1 MPDAPAIR
9 VRSAAKTYRLYSS
22 LAEQALDVLGFSW
35 MRFWRRPQY
44 REFQALHDVSL
55 EIDRGERVG
64 IVGRNGA
71 GKTTLLKLITG
82 NFAPSSGEIRLNG
95 KVQALMGVG
104 LGFHPEFSGREN
116 IRSSLLYNGLAGAEL
131 EEAAEEVARF
141 VELGDFLDQPVKT
154 YSQGMQARLMFA
166 TSTAIRPDILIVD
179 EILSAGDAYFS
190 AKSAHR
196 MEQLTDSGCTL
207 LLVSHS
213 MQQVLQFCRRAVWL
227 EAGKIVKDGDA
238 VTVVKAYEEYTQQ
251 LEWESAQ
258 RTQAR
263 KSVLNDPA
271 LRARILAK
279 VLKHADGAGAE
290 GGAGETAGGVSRWR
304 GVPGLKI
311 AGIQVTDDQGRALA
325 VARTGQTIH
334 ITFVV
339 EAEHAGVFPC
349 LFVVVLF
356 TEDGRALSRHCS
368 ALETWPLE
376 AGQKKACTLRY
387 DNLLLGQG
395 RYFFSAAIYRELDLA
410 RLGEAKFYD
419 LLSRS
424 FEFRVVDAW
433 PDDPSLFHH
442 PGSWTEAADA
452 S

>member
-1 MPDAPAIR
+1 MPDGTVIS
-9 VRSAAKTYRLYSS
+9 VRNAAKTYRLYPS
-22 LAEQALDVLGFSW
+22 LAEQALDVLGLSW
-35 MRFWRRPQY
+35 LRFWRRPRY

-55 EIDRGERVG
+55 DVERGERIG

-82 NFAPSSGEIRLNG
+82 NFSPTSGEILVNG

-104 LGFHPEFSGREN
+104 LGFHPEFSGYEN
-116 IRSSLLYNGLAGAEL
+116 IRSSLLYNGLAADEI
-131 EEAAEEVARF
+131 EEAAREVARF
-141 VELGDFLDQPVKT
+141 VELGDFLHQPVKT

-166 TSTAIRPDILIVD
+166 TSTAIRPDILIAD

-196 MEQLTDSGCTL
+196 MEQLTASGCTL

-227 EAGKIVKDGDA
+227 EGGKVMMDGDA
-238 VTVVKAYEEYTQQ
+238 LAVVRAYEEYTQQ
-251 LEWESAQ
+251 LEWESTQ
-258 RTQAR
+258 RPEAR
-263 KSVLNDPA
+263 QSVLDDPE
-271 LRARILAK
+271 LRATILAK
-279 VLKHADGAGAE
+279 VLRHADSAQPA
-290 GGAGETAGGVSRWR
+290 AGGVSRWR
-304 GVPGLKI
+304 GVAGLKI
-311 AGIQVTDDQGRALA
+311 AGIRVTDEEDRSLA
-325 VARTGQTIH
+325 VARTGQPVRITIM
-334 ITFVV
+334 V

-349 LFVVVLF
+349 VFAVVLF
-356 TEDGRALSRHCS
+356 TEDGRPLCRHCS
-368 ALETWPLE
+368 GLESWRLE
-376 AGQKKACTLRY
+376 AGQQRSFTLRY
-387 DNLLLGQG
+387 DHLLLGHG
-395 RYFFSAAIYRELDLA
+395 RYLFSAAIYQELDLA

-442 PGSWTEAADA
+442 PASWGETADA
-452 S
+452 R